1 MEDDSCVV
9 ICARRAVAT
18 LRGMAIE
25 MIEHR
30 ITARVPELTNP
41 TNTLEVPLS
50 IRVDPLT
57 GHTSR
62 IVSGTKLS
70 PTERPDLTELTA
82 DPPFCPFCAGTIER
96 ATGTFAAEVA
106 PEGRIR
112 RGNAVV
118 VPNVLAYSEFSS
130 VGLYDTTRHF
140 LDLPDLTASRVG
152 DLLGALVEYTT
163 ALHRIRP
170 MWSSINANY
179 LPPSGSSLIH
189 PHAQSAHDDVGTTL
203 QRLLV
208 ERSAA
213 WSGSSERVSYWDEL
227 LAQEQD
233 GPRWV
238 GRIGRVSFLTPFSP
252 IGFHE
257 VWAVVDG
264 CLDVEQLTDADCA
277 DLGTGMSRV
286 FGAYHDLSLT
296 SFNWALYGGGPTPS
310 SSFST
315 LLRIVSRSNAE
326 PMYRSDVTYFEK
338 LHSEAMIDLAPED
351 LAATLRPH
359 FAA

>member
-1 MEDDSCVV
+1 
-9 ICARRAVAT
+9 
-18 LRGMAIE
+18 MAIE

-41 TNTLEVPLS
+41 TNTLEMPLS

-70 PTERPDLTELTA
+70 PTERPDLTALTA
-82 DPPFCPFCAGTIER
+82 DPPFCPFCEDKIEM
-96 ATGTFAAEVA
+96 ATGTFAPDIA
-106 PEGRIR
+106 PQGRIR

-130 VGLYDTTRHF
+130 VGLYDTTQHF
-140 LDLPDLTASRVG
+140 LDLTDLTTSRVG
-152 DLLGALVEYTT
+152 DLLGALVEYTA

-189 PHAQSAHDDVGTTL
+189 PHAQSAHDDIGTTL

-208 ERSAA
+208 ERSAG
-213 WSGSSERVSYWDEL
+213 WRRSSGAGSFWDEL
-227 LAQEQD
+227 LAHEQD

-238 GRIGRVSFLTPFSP
+238 GRIGRVSFLTPFAP

-264 CLDVEQLTDADCA
+264 CRDVERLTDADCD
-277 DLGTGMSRV
+277 DLGEGMSRV
-286 FGAYHDLSLT
+286 FGTYRDLSLT
-296 SFNWALYGGGPTPS
+296 SFNWALYGGGPSPS
-310 SSFST
+310 DSWST

-351 LAATLRPH
+351 LADTLRPH
-359 FAA
+359 FGG

>member
-1 MEDDSCVV
+1 
-9 ICARRAVAT
+9 
-18 LRGMAIE
+18 MAIE
-25 MIEHR
+25 FIEHR

-41 TNTLEVPLS
+41 TNTLDVPLS

-70 PTERPDLTELTA
+70 PSERPDLTELTA
-82 DPPFCPFCAGTIER
+82 DPPFCPFCADKIER
-96 ATGTFAAEVA
+96 ATGTFPPEVA

-118 VPNVLAYSEFSS
+118 VPNVLAYAEFSS
-130 VGLYDTTRHF
+130 VGLYDTTQHF
-140 LDLPDLTASRVG
+140 LDLPDLTPARVG
-152 DLLGALVEYTT
+152 DLLGALVDYTG

-189 PHAQSAHDDVGTTL
+189 PHAQSAHDDIGTTL

-208 ERSAA
+208 DRSASWKGSPSA
-213 WSGSSERVSYWDEL
+213 GSSFWDEL
-227 LAQEQD
+227 VAQEQD

-238 GRIGRVSFLTPFSP
+238 GQLGRVGFLTPFAP

-264 CLDVEQLTDADCA
+264 CRGVEHLTDADCA
-277 DLGTGMSRV
+277 DLGLGMSLV

-296 SFNWALYGGGPTPS
+296 SFNWALYGGGPAPS
-310 SSFST
+310 DRWST
-315 LLRIVSRSNAE
+315 LLRVVSRSNAE

-338 LHSEAMIDLAPED
+338 LHSEAMIDLSPED
-351 LAATLRPH
+351 LADTLRPR
-359 FAA
+359 FER

>member
-1 MEDDSCVV
+1 
-9 ICARRAVAT
+9 
-18 LRGMAIE
+18 MAIE
-25 MIEHR
+25 FIEHR

-70 PTERPDLTELTA
+70 PSERPDLTELTA
-82 DPPFCPFCAGTIER
+82 DPPFCPFCADKIEL
-96 ATGTFAAEVA
+96 ATGTFPSEVA
-106 PEGRIR
+106 PDGRIR

-140 LDLPDLTASRVG
+140 LDLPDLTPTRVG
-152 DLLGALVEYTT
+152 DLLGALVDYTA

-189 PHAQSAHDDVGTTL
+189 PHAQSAHDDIGTTL

-208 ERSAA
+208 ERSAGWA
-213 WSGSSERVSYWDEL
+213 GSPASPATGSFWDEL

-238 GRIGRVSFLTPFSP
+238 GQLGRVSFLTPFAP

-264 CLDVEQLTDADCA
+264 CRGVEQLTDADCA
-277 DLGTGMSRV
+277 DLGQGMSRV
-286 FGAYHDLSLT
+286 FGAYRDLSLT

-310 SSFST
+310 DRWST

-351 LAATLRPH
+351 LAGTLRPL
-359 FAA
+359 FQQ